1 MSYQFNASYS
11 SQGVF
16 NYVKKEDA
24 KQLLSKGRFMGIF
37 FAVFLSIMFAVFE
50 LVVFPELQE
59 TSSLIPQFS
68 LPFYAAPNFRY
79 SVYTVILGLLVFI
92 QPEPPEAIDQKLTQY
107 KEGEMILVSKLVD
120 KSYNTKI
127 GIVFLFAMVY
137 FVLAMVLPISMLTE
151 SV

>member
-1 MSYQFNASYS
+1 MNYQQNFNYS
-11 SQGVF
+11 TNSPF

-50 LVVFPELQE
+50 LVIFPELQE
-59 TSSLIPQFS
+59 TSLLVPQFS
-68 LPFYAAPNFRY
+68 VPFYAAPNFRY
-79 SVYTVILGLLVFI
+79 SVYTIILSLLVFI
-92 QPEPPEAIDQKLTQY
+92 QPEPPEELDRKLAQY
-107 KEGEMILVSKLVD
+107 KDGEMILVSKLVD
-120 KSYNTKI
+120 KGYNTKI
-127 GIVFLFAMVY
+127 GLVFLLAIVY

>member
-1 MSYQFNASYS
+1 MNYQQNFSYS
-11 SQGVF
+11 TNSPF

-37 FAVFLSIMFAVFE
+37 FAAFLAIMFAVFE
-50 LVVFPELQE
+50 LVVFPKLQE
-59 TSSLIPQFS
+59 TSSTIPQFS
-68 LPFYAAPNFRY
+68 MPFYASPNFRY
-79 SVYTVILGLLVFI
+79 SVYAVILGLLIFI
-92 QPEPPEAIDQKLTQY
+92 QPEPPEELDRKLARY

-120 KSYNTKI
+120 KGYNTKI
-127 GIVFLFAMVY
+127 GIIFLFAIVY

>member
-1 MSYQFNASYS
+1 MNYQYSYNYNS
-11 SQGVF
+11 SNF

-24 KQLLSKGRFMGIF
+24 KQLLSKGRYMGLF
-37 FAVFLSIMFAVFE
+37 FAVFLAIMFVVFE
-50 LVVFPELQE
+50 LIVFPELQE
-59 TSSLIPQFS
+59 TSLLVPQFS

-79 SVYTVILGLLVFI
+79 SVYAVILGLLVFI
-92 QPEPPEAIDQKLTQY
+92 QPEPPEELDRKLAQY

-127 GIVFLFAMVY
+127 GIVFLLAIVY
-137 FVLAMVLPISMLTE
+137 FVLAMVLPVSMLTE

>member
-1 MSYQFNASYS
+1 MSFQYNASYS
-11 SQGVF
+11 ASSVF

-24 KQLLSKGRFMGIF
+24 KQLLSKGRFLGVF
-37 FAVFLSIMFAVFE
+37 FAIFLSIMFAVFE

-59 TSSLIPQFS
+59 TSSLVPQFS

-79 SVYTVILGLLVFI
+79 SVYTAILGLLVFI
-92 QPEPPEAIDQKLTQY
+92 QPEPPEELDRKLAQY

-127 GIVFLFAMVY
+127 GIIFLIAIVY